1 MNNQLIEN
9 MRYVLKLILLAL
21 VLASCR
27 STAPVVGTAVHNNMD
42 VYHERK
48 DNVVSFEPDSATM
61 RMLFECDSA
70 GNVLLRALEQEQGKR
85 LSLEAQL
92 KQTVAGTMVE
102 IDCKQDSLQKVIEGL
117 HERLCMLQN
126 QSETKVVRERYIP
139 TFHKVCAWIVCIAI
153 AVLVLWL
160 IVWIAVRCRRI

>member
-1 MNNQLIEN
+1 MNHQHFLHI
-9 MRYVLKLILLAL
+9 RLLILLAFI
-21 VLASCR
+21 LASCR
-27 STAPVVGTAVHNNMD
+27 ATAPVVGTAVHNIID

-48 DNVVSFEPDSATM
+48 DSVVSFEPDSATM

-70 GNVLLRALEQEQGKR
+70 GNVLMRTLEQEQGKR

-92 KQTVAGTMVE
+92 KRTAAGTMVE

-139 TFHKVCAWIVCIAI
+139 TFHKVCAWIVCIAV